1 MNIKILPYI
10 DQTEYLNN
18 NTSALSRN
26 SNQVSG
32 DGTGADGSF
41 ADALSTAKKV
51 TAAMAIDTLV
61 SASNSGQVDPQ
72 LVQNFFN
79 QNGINITLS
88 AGQTS
93 SASSTYQSGTASA
106 ATGSTVSA
114 SYHQTSAGYSNSGS
128 LACSDQLESIFEEAA
143 EKYNID
149 IKLLKAVAKTESDFD
164 PNATSSAGAMGIM
177 QLMPCNVEEYNVSNA
192 YDPYEN
198 IMAGAN
204 QLSGLLS
211 YYNDD
216 LTLALAAY
224 NAGSG
229 NVRKYGG
236 VPPFKETQN
245 YIVKVTNLY
254 NS

>member
-26 SNQVSG
+26 KDQTGSST
-32 DGTGADGSF
+32 GTEGSF
-41 ADALSTAKKV
+41 ARALSTAKKV
-51 TAAMAIDTLV
+51 TAAMAIDALV
-61 SASNSGQVDPQ
+61 SASNSGQADPQ

-79 QNGINITLS
+79 QNGINIHLS
-88 AGQTS
+88 AGQ
-93 SASSTYQSGTASA
+93 ASSGASPYQSGTDSTAAGSA
-106 ATGSTVSA
+106 VSG
-114 SYHQTSAGYSNSGS
+114 SYHQTSAGYSNSGD
-128 LACSDQLESIFEEAA
+128 LACSNQLESIFEEAA

-149 IKLLKAVAKTESDFD
+149 IKLLKAVAKTESDFN

-245 YIVKVTNLY
+245 YIVKVTGLY